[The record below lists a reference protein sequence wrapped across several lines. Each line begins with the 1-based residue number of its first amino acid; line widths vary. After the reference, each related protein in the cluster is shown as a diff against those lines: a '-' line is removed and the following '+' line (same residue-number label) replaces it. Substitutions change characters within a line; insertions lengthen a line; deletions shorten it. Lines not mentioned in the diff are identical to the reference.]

1 MRGRLPPMKAR
12 EVITILQRFG
22 WYRDHTTGSHYIMRH
37 AEKTGAVP
45 VPYHGNRD
53 IKIGVLRSIIR
64 QAGMSVE
71 EFLGVV

>member
-1 MRGRLPPMKAR
+1 MKAR
-12 EVITILQRFG
+12 EVIAILRRFG
-22 WYRDHTTGSHYIMRH
+22 WYQDRTTGSHYMMRH
-37 AEKTGAVP
+37 PEKPGTVP

-71 EFLGVV
+71 EFLGVE